1 MEFGISDNP
10 TFGKES
16 AVNAILTRIVAK
28 FQVTV
33 PHEIR
38 EIFDLREGDLF
49 QWEFDPKS
57 EQLHLIPKRA
67 QLLTPLAAA
76 AIGESRARRK
86 QVAEP
91 APKEKQI
98 AAHAK

>member
-1 MEFGISDNP
+1 MLN
-10 TFGKES
+10 T
-16 AVNAILTRIVAK
+16 ILTRIVAK

-33 PHEIR
+33 PPEIR

-57 EQLHLIPKRA
+57 EKLHLIPKRA
-67 QLLTPLAAA
+67 QLLTPLTEAAVS
-76 AIGESRARRK
+76 ESRARR
-86 QVAEP
+86 QSVAAS
-91 APKEKQI
+91 APKEKTI